1 MLLNSSRFFNIQSI
15 YSPTIMTQQQSNTIT
30 PHLTVNDA
38 PSAIEFYKQAFG
50 AEEKYRMLAPDK
62 QKIMHAELQIGN
74 SIIFLNDEFPECSEP
89 SAKTLNASPVTI
101 HLQIDDADVWFN
113 RALDAGA
120 KVTMPLENTFWG
132 DRYGR
137 VVDPF
142 GHSWSISSHV
152 EDLSNEEI
160 ERRAALEFAS

>member
-1 MLLNSSRFFNIQSI
+1 
-15 YSPTIMTQQQSNTIT
+15 MTQQQSHTIT

-38 PSAIEFYKQAFG
+38 ASAIEFYKKAFA
-50 AEEKYRMLAPDK
+50 AEEKYRMLTPDK

-74 SIIFLNDEFPECSEP
+74 SIIFLNDEFPECEL
-89 SAKTLNASPVTI
+89 SAKTLNASPVAI
-101 HLQIDDADVWFN
+101 HLQIDDADLWFN
-113 RALDAGA
+113 RALKAGA
-120 KVTMPLENTFWG
+120 KTIMPLENAFWG

-142 GHSWSISSHV
+142 GHHWSISSHV

-160 ERRAALEFAS
+160 QRRAALEFAS